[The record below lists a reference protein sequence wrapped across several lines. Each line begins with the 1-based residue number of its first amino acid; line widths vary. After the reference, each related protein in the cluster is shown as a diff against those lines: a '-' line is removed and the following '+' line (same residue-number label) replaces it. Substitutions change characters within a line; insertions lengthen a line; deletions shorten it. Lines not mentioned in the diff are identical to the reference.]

1 MTPASTAQTPPGST
15 SKASEASVDA
25 TTTTTSGNSTG
36 SAATVRDPLEVT
48 IPKLRRKLFR
58 AINIPGWDTNNTSP
72 EDSEQIAWV
81 HVLQYAKNNPAFELC
96 CARWGILK
104 DLQRTFR
111 RNKMEQGWERLEQ
124 CREGKPSRPIRKPE
138 DPTLQVDRRDYLE
151 FLFRAARLTPYQ
163 AEICQAKGQGIAFT
177 QIAQRRGVTK
187 QAVQN
192 TWQTVLHKF
201 RNIIKTH
208 SLPEII

>member
-104 DLQRTFR
+104 DIRQTLWQRDR
-111 RNKMEQGWERLEQ
+111 EKSWE
-124 CREGKPSRPIRKPE
+124 CWASRPIRQTK
-138 DPTLQVDRRDYLE
+138 DPIKQVDRRDYLE

-208 SLPEII
+208 NLPEII